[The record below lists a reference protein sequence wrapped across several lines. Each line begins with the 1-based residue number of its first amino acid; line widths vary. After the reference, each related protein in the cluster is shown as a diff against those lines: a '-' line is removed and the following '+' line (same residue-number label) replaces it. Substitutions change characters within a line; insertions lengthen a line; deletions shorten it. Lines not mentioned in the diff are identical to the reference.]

1 MVIRNDSGRPKA
13 AAGESTRGRRL
24 PLRLPLAALPGLAS
38 GGLLLHDLLLLR
50 HVLPPRDVVTD
61 NRGSKMW

>member
-1 MVIRNDSGRPKA
+1 MITGNDGGRPEA

-24 PLRLPLAALPGLAS
+24 PLRLPLAALLGLAS
-38 GGLLLHDLLLLR
+38 GGPLLHDLLLLR

-61 NRGSKMW
+61 SRGSKMT